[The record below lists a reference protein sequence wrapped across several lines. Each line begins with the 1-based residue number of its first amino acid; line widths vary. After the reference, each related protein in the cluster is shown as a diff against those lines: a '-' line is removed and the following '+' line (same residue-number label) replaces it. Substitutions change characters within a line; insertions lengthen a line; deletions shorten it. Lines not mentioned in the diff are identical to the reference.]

1 MSNTEQNTNL
11 HQEVDRAEYVNPHYS
26 PEEITRRRFL
36 GNVAA
41 VLTGVGGVAVA
52 VPVGIY
58 IIAPLFNQP
67 PEPWVDLGPIS
78 DYLIGQTKQVTFDD
92 PSPLPWAGITAKI
105 SAWLRR
111 DGDRQFTAYEVN
123 CTHLGCP
130 VSWLPGAN
138 LFMCPC
144 HGGVYY
150 PDGTVAAGPPP
161 QPLYRYETRVQPDPK
176 TQVLRVQL
184 KATGAKFPTE

>member
-1 MSNTEQNTNL
+1 MSSTSSNTEQEQDANL
-11 HQEVDRAEYVNPHYS
+11 HQEVDRDEYVNPHYT
-26 PEEITRRRFL
+26 PEEINRRRFL
-36 GNVAA
+36 GKVAA

-52 VPVGIY
+52 VPVGVY
-58 IIAPLFNQP
+58 IIAPLFSQP
-67 PEPWVDLGPIS
+67 PEPWVDLGPIG

-111 DGDRQFTAYEVN
+111 DGDVQFTAFAVN

-130 VSWLPGAN
+130 VSWLAGAS

-161 QPLYRYETRVQPDPK
+161 QPLYRYQTRV
-176 TQVLRVQL
+176 VNRRIQL
-184 KATGAKFPTE
+184 QATGAKFPT

>member
-1 MSNTEQNTNL
+1 MSNTEQDTNL

-52 VPVGIY
+52 VPVGVY

-67 PEPWVDLGPIS
+67 PEPWVDLGAVS
-78 DYLIGQTKQVTFDD
+78 EYLIGQTKQVTFDD

-111 DGDRQFTAYEVN
+111 DGDTQFTAFAVN

-130 VSWLPGAN
+130 VSWLTGAN

-161 QPLYRYETRVQPDPK
+161 QSLFRYETRVQPDPK